1 MFFAIAEERVGNG
14 NGTLLNVFILIPK
27 IRSKGKVFPSKQNC
41 FCDNGSD
48 HTNEECCFLMTW
60 QRAYSKFEKQI
71 CRYKSWTYGTRDR
84 HYCYF
89 FFPFRSRSLLRS
101 LIPSLLGFSSSHNGV
116 AATQDKGVFLGKGI
130 FWMWTFASFKGT
142 IIPETG
148 NHNKQY
154 GYGASDQSSS
164 WQTEQN
170 RHWLWLWTVRL
181 THRTGEHFL
190 MQIITP
196 IS

>member
-1 MFFAIAEERVGNG
+1 MVFAIAEGRVRGNG

-27 IRSKGKVFPSKQNC
+27 IHSKGKVFPSKQNC

-48 HTNEECCFLMTW
+48 HTKYECCFLMTW
-60 QRAYSKFEKQI
+60 QRAYSKFKKQI
-71 CRYKSWTYGTRDR
+71 CRYIGHEQGTDITAV
-84 HYCYF
+84 
-89 FFPFRSRSLLRS
+89 FFPLRSRSLLRS
-101 LIPSLLGFSSSHNGV
+101 QIPSLLGFSSSHNGV

-154 GYGASDQSSS
+154 GYGASGQSPS

-170 RHWLWLWTVRL
+170 RQWLWLWTARL
-181 THRTGEHFL
+181 IHRAG
-190 MQIITP
+190 
-196 IS
+196 

>member
-1 MFFAIAEERVGNG
+1 MDEWVCCIKLWYVPCHIVEARVKGNG

-27 IRSKGKVFPSKQNC
+27 IHPKGKVFPSKQSW

-48 HTNEECCFLMTW
+48 HTNEECRFLMTW

-71 CRYKSWTYGTRDR
+71 CRYRPWTRGR
-84 HYCYF
+84 HIYCY

-101 LIPSLLGFSSSHNGV
+101 LIPSLSGFSSSHNGV

-154 GYGASDQSSS
+154 G
-164 WQTEQN
+164 
-170 RHWLWLWTVRL
+170 
-181 THRTGEHFL
+181 
-190 MQIITP
+190 
-196 IS
+196 